1 MGFRGMFGWH
11 GWQKSHLIAFHKCQ
25 ENLQDRPSVTERLLR
40 KGSVGGLGERTLS
53 THSKKVTGF
62 TGIVA
67 FSHLT
72 FRSYDDDFN
81 VSDVIMSRICSADN
95 RGVAL

>member
-1 MGFRGMFGWH
+1 MFGRH

-40 KGSVGGLGERTLS
+40 KGSVGGERTLS

-67 FSHLT
+67 FPNLT
-72 FRSYDDDFN
+72 FCSYDDDFN
-81 VSDVIMSRICSADN
+81 VSDVIMSRICSADD